1 MKYSIIEKVDFKK
14 FQKENMQLNI
24 ILVINHIEG
33 KYESNKGYRGAK

>member
-24 ILVINHIEG
+24 ILVINRFEG